1 MGAGYEEAEIVIDA
15 QGMIV
20 CPGLID
26 VHVHLR
32 EPGNEEDETIATGA
46 SAALAGGVTSVACMP
61 NTMPAIDTQ
70 AAAEFVVLQAQRA
83 RQANVY
89 PVGAVSKGRKGEEL
103 AELGQLVAG
112 GAVAFTDDGAPVASA
127 ALMRRALQYAKM
139 FDRVIM
145 QHCQVPELTTGGV
158 MNEGFESMRLGL
170 GGMPAAAEDI
180 MVARDIRLAEIT
192 GGRLHIQHIST
203 ARSVEL
209 VREGQRRGVRVT
221 AEACPHHFTL
231 TDEKLRTFDSNFKMN
246 PPLRTWS
253 DVEAVIGG
261 LKDGTIEIIATD
273 HAPHAREKKMR
284 EIDQAPFGI
293 VGLETLIPITV
304 TSLIE
309 PGHLTWPEALRK
321 LTINP
326 PSSWGFPRARCVAA
340 PMPTSR
346 SSTRRCGGRSTRRS
360 FGPRATTRHSA
371 AGRCAGER
379 IPSSSGARCGSRWA
393 GSSSR
398 HRQRRWRDG
407 ALRVALRLGTPRSLC
422 LALCRGFGPRTT
434 NLEFV
439 EARSMIQDVAT
450 RDPSRTRGLVGH
462 ALAHRRI

>member
-1 MGAGYEEAEIVIDA
+1 LPTIQISGGRIIDPSQDIDQVGDLWISRGRVLPVGAGFEEAEIVIDA
-15 QGMIV
+15 RDMIV

-46 SAALAGGVTSVACMP
+46 AAALAGGVTSVACMP
-61 NTMPAIDTQ
+61 NTLPAIDTQ

-89 PVGAVSKGRKGEEL
+89 PVGAVSKGRRGEVL

-127 ALMRRALQYAKM
+127 ALMRRALQYTKM

-145 QHCQVPELTTGGV
+145 QHCQVPELTVGGV

-209 VREGQRRGVRVT
+209 VREGIRRGVQVT

-231 TDEKLRTFDSNFKMN
+231 TEERLGTFDSNFKMN
-246 PPLRTWS
+246 PPLRTWA

-261 LKDGTIEIIATD
+261 LKDDTISILATD

-304 TSLIE
+304 KSLIE
-309 PGHLTWPEALRK
+309 PGHLSWPEVIRK
-321 LTINP
+321 LTCN
-326 PSSWGFPRARCVAA
+326 SARLLGLDKGTLKAGADADVTIIDPNARWTID
-340 PMPTSR
+340 PTKFR
-346 SSTRRCGGRSTRRS
+346 SKSHNTPFGGWEVRGHAHTVIVN
-360 FGPRATTRHSA
+360 
-371 AGRCAGER
+371 GEVR
-379 IPSSSGARCGSRWA
+379 
-393 GSSSR
+393 
-398 HRQRRWRDG
+398 
-407 ALRVALRLGTPRSLC
+407 
-422 LALCRGFGPRTT
+422 F
-434 NLEFV
+434 
-439 EARSMIQDVAT
+439 
-450 RDPSRTRGLVGH
+450 TRGGIVQQ
-462 ALAHRRI
+462 AEAAVPV

>member
-1 MGAGYEEAEIVIDA
+1 VRTIHISGGRIIDPAQDLDQTGDLWINRGRILPVGASCEDAEIVIDA
-15 QGMIV
+15 RGKIV

-26 VHVHLR
+26 AHVHLR

-46 SAALAGGVTSVACMP
+46 SAALASGVTSVACMP
-61 NTMPAIDTQ
+61 NTRPAIDSQ

-127 ALMRRALQYAKM
+127 SLMRRALEYAKM

-145 QHCQVPELTTGGV
+145 QHCQVPELTVGGV
-158 MNEGFESMRLGL
+158 MNEGLVSMRLGL
-170 GGMPAAAEDI
+170 SGMPAAAEDI

-209 VREGQRRGVRVT
+209 VRDGQRRGVRVT

-231 TDEKLRTFDSNFKMN
+231 TDDELNAFDSNFKMN
-246 PPLRTWS
+246 PPLRPWN
-253 DVEAVIGG
+253 DVQAVIEG
-261 LKDGTIEIIATD
+261 LKDNSIGLIATD
-273 HAPHAREKKMR
+273 HAPHASEKKMR

-304 TSLIE
+304 KSLIE
-309 PGHLTWPEALRK
+309 PGYLTWPEVIRK
-321 LTINP
+321 LTYNP
-326 PSSWGFPRARCVAA
+326 AQLLGIPKGTLRAGADADVTIIDPAFQWTID
-340 PMPTSR
+340 PDQFLSKSR
-346 SSTRRCGGRSTRRS
+346 NTPFGGWKVR
-360 FGPRATTRHSA
+360 GRAHTVIV
-371 AGRCAGER
+371 AGEVR
-379 IPSSSGARCGSRWA
+379 FTLGGIVQQPGA
-393 GSSSR
+393 
-398 HRQRRWRDG
+398 H
-407 ALRVALRLGTPRSLC
+407 GT
-422 LALCRGFGPRTT
+422 A
-434 NLEFV
+434 
-439 EARSMIQDVAT
+439 
-450 RDPSRTRGLVGH
+450 
-462 ALAHRRI
+462 

>member
-1 MGAGYEEAEIVIDA
+1 MRTIQITGGRIIDPAQDIDEIGDLWISRGRILPQGGGSEEAEVVIDA
-15 QGMIV
+15 QGKIV

-46 SAALAGGVTSVACMP
+46 AAALAGGMTSVACMP
-61 NTMPAIDTQ
+61 NTRPAIDSQ
-70 AAAEFVVLQAQRA
+70 AAAAFVVLQAQRA

-112 GAVAFTDDGAPVASA
+112 GAVAFTDDGSPVASA
-127 ALMRRALQYAKM
+127 SLMRRTLEYAKM

-145 QHCQVPELTTGGV
+145 QHCQVPELTVGGV
-158 MNEGFESMRLGL
+158 MHEGLVSMRLGL
-170 GGMPAAAEDI
+170 SGMPAAAEDI

-231 TDEKLRTFDSNFKMN
+231 TDSELSAFDSNYKMN
-246 PPLRTWS
+246 PPLRTWN
-253 DVEAVIGG
+253 DVEAVIEG
-261 LKDGTIEIIATD
+261 LKDNTIEILATD
-273 HAPHAREKKMR
+273 HAPHAREKKMK

-304 TSLIE
+304 SSLIE
-309 PGHLTWPEALRK
+309 KGHLTWPDVIRK
-321 LTINP
+321 LTCNAARLLGIP
-326 PSSWGFPRARCVAA
+326 KGTLKGGADADVTIIDPDESWVID
-340 PMPTSR
+340 PTQFRSKSR
-346 SSTRRCGGRSTRRS
+346 NTPFGGRKVR
-360 FGPRATTRHSA
+360 GRAHTVIV
-371 AGRCAGER
+371 AGEVR
-379 IPSSSGARCGSRWA
+379 
-393 GSSSR
+393 
-398 HRQRRWRDG
+398 
-407 ALRVALRLGTPRSLC
+407 
-422 LALCRGFGPRTT
+422 F
-434 NLEFV
+434 
-439 EARSMIQDVAT
+439 
-450 RDPSRTRGLVGH
+450 TRGGIVERSEAAVH
-462 ALAHRRI
+462 A